1 MQTTRTIAAWTK
13 SGRQDGVGVGKSHF
27 TVFLF
32 GKPCCRLEEDGY
44 VSFVARHCRRT
55 SPFMLLASF
64 LTLLLHYSTP
74 PIVLESLSRKRGINS
89 KWKLSSLQL
98 YSAHGGAHSDAG
110 GDGWWRGRIRW
121 WVKTRAG
128 FYSITLLFNTQSL
141 VWQFNLSHLIAPPLP
156 AIRPVSAVKTP
167 DGIRNQLVMCLFS
180 GNSTSVNVFKYRSL
194 FVL

>member
-13 SGRQDGVGVGKSHF
+13 SGRQDGVAVGKSHF

-32 GKPCCRLEEDGY
+32 GKPCCRLEDDGY
-44 VSFVARHCRRT
+44 VSSVARHCRRT

-110 GDGWWRGRIRW
+110 GDGWWRGWIRW
-121 WVKTRAG
+121 WVKTRAA
-128 FYSITLLFNTQSL
+128 FLFDYAIVQHTIFGLTIQFVSFDCASSL
-141 VWQFNLSHLIAPPLP
+141 CHSPSLS
-156 AIRPVSAVKTP
+156 R
-167 DGIRNQLVMCLFS
+167 
-180 GNSTSVNVFKYRSL
+180 
-194 FVL
+194 